1 MSIERAHSDSAPV
14 EFRIMS
20 AFLADLSYA
29 ARTFTKKPAFAVT
42 AIFTLA
48 LGIGASAAIFS
59 VVNAVLLRPLPYADP
74 ERLVHVAVDMRNR
87 NVSDFPWS
95 PADFHDLRTQSTAFE
110 GIAGLVTGRQVFIT
124 PGQRDPEQVRT
135 GNATTNL
142 FQVLG
147 AKMALGSDFS
157 EADGTPLPPPPQAVA
172 GAPAAAPQGPPPVP
186 RTIISYQ
193 FFQRRFGGN
202 PAVVGTVVRLGEQ
215 PFEIIGVLQ
224 PGFEVLLPPE
234 LNVETVPDIWTP
246 LRVDFAAGS
255 RINVFL
261 RVIARLKSGVS
272 IDVAQREVDALG
284 ASLRDR
290 FPISKTAG
298 VYIRVEPMRED
309 LVHDVRPAIVALMG
323 AVTFV
328 LLIACANVAN
338 LLLIRAAARERELA
352 VRSALGGTPWRIVR
366 QLLAE
371 SFLLAGIATLLGLGL
386 AYAGIRLLLTLGPEN
401 LPRLA
406 HVSVDPVVVSF
417 AAVAGLIS
425 VVAFGLIPAIRASR
439 PDVMDLLRRAG
450 RTGGLS
456 GGRWLRNAVVTIEVA
471 LSFVLLVGS
480 GLMIRSFVALQRA
493 DPGYDSRGVL
503 TFLIPNVRLPQP
515 AARQAFVRDLR
526 ARIESLPGV
535 VGATAA
541 SPLPLDGRSGLARYG
556 TEEALADPTKFGQA
570 TVHFVLPGYFETMK
584 TKLIDGR
591 TFTDADNRPESRAVV
606 IDRVLAQRLWPG
618 QRVIGKTLLSRIR
631 TNEPERFEIVG
642 VVDHQRH
649 TTLARDGREALFVP
663 DGYGHFAVANRWAVR
678 TTGDPMQL
686 VEGIRAAIAEL
697 NPRTAPTEIRVMDE
711 FLAEA
716 QAQTKFALVLI
727 GIFAC
732 VALLLAAVGLYSVL
746 STTVKQ
752 RTPEIGVRMAFGAA
766 HGSIFTMMVVQGLR
780 LSAVGVTIGIVA
792 ALLLTGAMSTMLV
805 GVKPT
810 DPVTF
815 VAMAAGFLA
824 IAVVACGLPA
834 WRASR
839 LDPMVALRDD

>member
-1 MSIERAHSDSAPV
+1 
-14 EFRIMS
+14 MS
-20 AFLADLSYA
+20 ALLADVAYA
-29 ARTFTKKPAFAVT
+29 ARMFTKKPAFALT
-42 AIFTLA
+42 AILTLG

-95 PADFHDLRTQSTAFE
+95 PADFHDLRTQTTTFSAV
-110 GIAGLVTGRQVFIT
+110 AGFATGRQTFLA
-124 PGQRDPEQVRT
+124 PGQREPEQVRT
-135 GNATTNL
+135 GGTTTNL
-142 FQVLG
+142 FSLLG
-147 AKMALGSDFS
+147 ATMALGRDFS
-157 EADGTPLPPPPQAVA
+157 EEDGTPLPPPPQAVA
-172 GAPAAAPQGPPPVP
+172 GAAAAGPQGPPPIP
-186 RTIISYQ
+186 RAILSHQ
-193 FFQRRFGGN
+193 FWQRRFGGK
-202 PAVVGTVVRLGEQ
+202 PDVVGTVVRLGEQ
-215 PFEIIGVLQ
+215 PFEIVGVLQ
-224 PGFEVLLPPE
+224 PDFELLLPPE
-234 LNVETVPDIWTP
+234 LNVETTPDIWNP

-261 RVIARLKSGVS
+261 RVVARLKDGIGIVE
-272 IDVAQREVDALG
+272 AQREADAL
-284 ASLRDR
+284 AATLRER

-298 VYIRVEPMRED
+298 VYFRVEPMRED

-352 VRSALGGTPWRIVR
+352 VRSALGGTRGRIVR
-366 QLLAE
+366 QLLTE
-371 SFLLAGIATLLGLGL
+371 SFLLAALATALGLGL
-386 AYAGIRLLLTLGPEN
+386 AYAGIRLLLTLGPDN

-406 HVSVDPVVVSF
+406 HVGVDPVVVSF
-417 AAVAGLIS
+417 AAIAGVAS
-425 VVAFGLIPAIRASR
+425 VVVFGLLPAIRASR

-450 RTGGLS
+450 RSGGLS
-456 GGRWLRNAVVTIEVA
+456 GGRWVRSTVVMIEVA

-503 TFLIPNVRLPQP
+503 TFLVQNLQLPNPP
-515 AARQAFVRDLR
+515 ARQAFVRDLR
-526 ARIESLPGV
+526 ARIEAMPGV
-535 VGATAA
+535 AAATAA
-541 SPLPLDGRSGLARYG
+541 SPLPLDGRPGLARYG

-570 TVHFVLPGYFETMK
+570 TVHFVLPGYFEAMK
-584 TKLIDGR
+584 TRLIDGR
-591 TFTDADNRPESRAVV
+591 TFTEADNRPESRAVI
-606 IDRVLAQRLWPG
+606 IDRVLAARLFPG
-618 QRVIGKTLLSRIR
+618 QRPIGRTLLSRIR
-631 TNEPERFEIVG
+631 TQEPERFEIVG

-663 DGYGHFAVANRWAVR
+663 DGYGNYGVANRWAVR

-686 VEGIRAAIAEL
+686 VEAIRGAIAEL
-697 NPRTAPTEIRVMDE
+697 NPRTNATEVRLMDE
-711 FLAEA
+711 FMADA
-716 QAQTKFALVLI
+716 QAQTKFALILI
-727 GIFAC
+727 GIFAG
-732 VALLLAAVGLYSVL
+732 VALVLAAVGLYSVL

-766 HGSIFTMMVVQGLR
+766 HGSIFRMMVVQGLR
-780 LSAVGVTIGIVA
+780 LSAIGVVVGIAA
-792 ALLLTGAMSTMLV
+792 ALLLTGAMTTMLV

-824 IAVVACGLPA
+824 VAVVACGLPA